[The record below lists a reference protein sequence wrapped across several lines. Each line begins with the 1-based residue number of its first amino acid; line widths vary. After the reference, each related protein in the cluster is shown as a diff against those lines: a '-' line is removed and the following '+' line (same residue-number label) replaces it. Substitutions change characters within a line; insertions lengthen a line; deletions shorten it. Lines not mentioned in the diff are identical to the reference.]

1 MASKPTE
8 MCVVEKSGAREYKVM
23 CSSFFRLPD
32 ESKRVVLEEALSSI
46 AIALR
51 LLVFFLSLSAVVV
64 ALSPSLPLDDDVW
77 RLREEVERLA
87 RSVRATTISS
97 SAVPSSQKL
106 GAKRRAPPGNDW
118 IDEKSVFV
126 VLVDAQP
133 LKIARNSIAPLE
145 TRANALEPSL
155 CEFGVG
161 NGFVRANRARRRA
174 RGGGWVVVR
183 ASMTKRRVVP
193 FLKRET
199 FDATLFREKDF
210 ESHQ

>member
-1 MASKPTE
+1 MSQCASFSKKLFLP
-8 MCVVEKSGAREYKVM
+8 S
-23 CSSFFRLPD
+23 RL
-32 ESKRVVLEEALSSI
+32 RCAITRFLS
-46 AIALR
+46 
-51 LLVFFLSLSAVVV
+51 LSLSAVVV
-64 ALSPSLPLDDDVW
+64 ARSPSLPLVDDFW

-87 RSVRATTISS
+87 RSVRASTISS

>member
-1 MASKPTE
+1 MATKPTE

-23 CSSFFRLPD
+23 YSSFFRLPD
-32 ESKRVVLEEALSSI
+32 ESVRVVLEEALSSI

-51 LLVFFLSLSAVVV
+51 LLVFSLSAVVV
-64 ALSPSLPLDDDVW
+64 ARSPSLPLDDDVW

-87 RSVRATTISS
+87 RSVRASTISS

>member
-1 MASKPTE
+1 MSRASFSKKLFLP
-8 MCVVEKSGAREYKVM
+8 
-23 CSSFFRLPD
+23 SSRLRCD
-32 ESKRVVLEEALSSI
+32 YSFS
-46 AIALR
+46 
-51 LLVFFLSLSAVVV
+51 LSLSAVVV
-64 ALSPSLPLDDDVW
+64 VARSPSLPLVDDVW

-87 RSVRATTISS
+87 RSVRASTISS
-97 SAVPSSQKL
+97 SAFPSSQKL

-118 IDEKSVFV
+118 IDEKSVVFV

-155 CEFGVG
+155 CAFGVG

-183 ASMTKRRVVP
+183 ASTTKRRIVP
-193 FLKRET
+193 FLKRERPF

-210 ESHQ
+210 ESHHNKTCCARIFVFCP

>member
-23 CSSFFRLPD
+23 YSSFFRIPD

-51 LLVFFLSLSAVVV
+51 LLVFSLSLSLSAVVV
-64 ALSPSLPLDDDVW
+64 ARSPSLPLDDDVW

-87 RSVRATTISS
+87 RSVRASTISS

-118 IDEKSVFV
+118 IDGWEKASSSSTHSRS
-126 VLVDAQP
+126 
-133 LKIARNSIAPLE
+133 KS
-145 TRANALEPSL
+145 RAIQS
-155 CEFGVG
+155 
-161 NGFVRANRARRRA
+161 RRSRRA
-174 RGGGWVVVR
+174 RTRWNHLD
-183 ASMTKRRVVP
+183 AS
-193 FLKRET
+193 F
-199 FDATLFREKDF
+199 AW
-210 ESHQ
+210 